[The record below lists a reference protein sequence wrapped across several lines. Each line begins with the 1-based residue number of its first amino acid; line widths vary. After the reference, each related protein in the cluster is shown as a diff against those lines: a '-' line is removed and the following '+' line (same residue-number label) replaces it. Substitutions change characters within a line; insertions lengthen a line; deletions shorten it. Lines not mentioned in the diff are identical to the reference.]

1 METRGTPS
9 RRAFLHAGIASAVSL
24 WVSKSG
30 AQSVE
35 VPVRLQAEL
44 LAKVVAYDRNFLA
57 RTHGRALVL
66 VVVKPGDAESARLG
80 EQIHDELGVLDQFG
94 GLPHSEEVVVYSARR
109 ALTEL
114 VKSRGAAVVYLSG
127 ALGEEIPG
135 IASSLAELSVLSVAV
150 TPAYVPKGAVLGF
163 DAEAGRPKLVVNL
176 AQARLQK
183 VAFKP
188 ELLKL
193 ARVIP

>member
-1 METRGTPS
+1 METRGTTS
-9 RRAFLHAGIASAVSL
+9 RRAFLHAGVACGVTL
-24 WVSKSG
+24 WVGRGG

-44 LAKVVAYDRNFLA
+44 LSKVVAYDRNFLERA
-57 RTHGRALVL
+57 RGRALAL
-66 VVVKPGDAESARLG
+66 VVVKPNDAESARLG

-94 GLPHSEEVVVYSARR
+94 GLPHAEEVVRFSSRR
-109 ALTEL
+109 ALADL
-114 VKSRGAAVVYLSG
+114 VKSRGAAVVYLSQG
-127 ALGEEIPG
+127 LGEEVAG
-135 IASSLAELSVLSVAV
+135 IASALAELSVLSVAV

-176 AQARLQK
+176 KQARLQK

>member
-1 METRGTPS
+1 MGRG
-9 RRAFLHAGIASAVSL
+9 A
-24 WVSKSG
+24 

-44 LAKVVAYDRNFLA
+44 LSKVVAYDRNFPERA
-57 RTHGRALVL
+57 RGRALVL
-66 VVVKPGDAESARLG
+66 VVVAPGDAASERLG
-80 EQIHDELGVLDQFG
+80 EQIQSELGVLEQFG
-94 GLPHSEEVVVYSARR
+94 GLPHAEEVVRFSSRR
-109 ALTEL
+109 ALADL

-127 ALGEEIPG
+127 GFGEEMPAV
-135 IASSLAELSVLSVAV
+135 ASLLAELSVLSVGV

-176 AQARLQK
+176 KQARLQK
-183 VAFKP
+183 VAFRP